1 MPRAFAWG
9 GTDVAVQDMRRRRRD
24 GIDGAGDEG
33 VPQIMAVRGTT
44 SSTSGRAVELDS
56 PVDRGPRTLAR
67 GGELNRAWEARQD
80 CLMAEMQVVRKYG
93 YIKVGYC
100 VGMRRCYVVLMDEL
114 RKKMC
119 QDGNSIVSQRTSRT
133 SRPYTLSC
141 VLLPTP
147 DFRLERT
154 DIGLAMLRVGGRWRR
169 RLRRGEDHEVGGRKP

>member
-67 GGELNRAWEARQD
+67 GGELSRAWEARQD
-80 CLMAEMQVVRKYG
+80 CLMAEMQVVWKYG

-114 RKKMC
+114 RKKNVPGRELDRISADIKNQSPLHVVMRAAP
-119 QDGNSIVSQRTSRT
+119 DSR
-133 SRPYTLSC
+133 
-141 VLLPTP
+141 LPT
-147 DFRLERT
+147 
-154 DIGLAMLRVGGRWRR
+154 
-169 RLRRGEDHEVGGRKP
+169 